1 VTDLLYVDIS
11 AFRQATRHVYEQ
23 EEWVGEIQQ
32 RAKNGQA
39 LTVEARWSLVRSDAG
54 EPRSVLAINTDLTDR
69 KLLEQQF
76 LRAQRLE
83 SIGTL
88 AGGIAHDLN
97 NVLAPIMMATD
108 LLRLS
113 YSTGRAAEILDTL
126 ETSAR
131 RGAEMVNQ
139 VLSFARGMEG
149 RRVAVQV
156 SYLVADLVKIVKD
169 TFPKNIAVDVQLVS
183 DLWVLEADPT
193 QLHQVLLN
201 LCVNARD
208 AMPDGGTITIRAEN
222 MVVDDHYAAMNIE
235 ARVGP
240 HVRIQVED
248 TGIGIPA
255 DIVERIFDP
264 FFTTK
269 DIGKG
274 TGLGLS
280 TTLAI
285 VKSHGGFIRVD
296 SDTGRGATFRVYLPA
311 TSGLTP
317 SATPIDQPL
326 PRGDGQTILV
336 VDDEASIRQIT
347 QQTLETFG
355 YRVLTAA
362 NGADGIALFAQQSSD
377 IALVLID
384 MMMPIMD
391 GPSTIRALLQIAPSA
406 RIIGVS
412 GITVN
417 GKVPQVSGTDVR
429 AFLPKPYT
437 AETLVKAVARVLREP

>member
-1 VTDLLYVDIS
+1 
-11 AFRQATRHVYEQ
+11 
-23 EEWVGEIQQ
+23 
-32 RAKNGQA
+32 
-39 LTVEARWSLVRSDAG
+39 
-54 EPRSVLAINTDLTDR
+54 
-69 KLLEQQF
+69 
-76 LRAQRLE
+76 
-83 SIGTL
+83 
-88 AGGIAHDLN
+88 
-97 NVLAPIMMATD
+97 
-108 LLRLS
+108 
-113 YSTGRAAEILDTL
+113 
-126 ETSAR
+126 
-131 RGAEMVNQ
+131 MVNQ